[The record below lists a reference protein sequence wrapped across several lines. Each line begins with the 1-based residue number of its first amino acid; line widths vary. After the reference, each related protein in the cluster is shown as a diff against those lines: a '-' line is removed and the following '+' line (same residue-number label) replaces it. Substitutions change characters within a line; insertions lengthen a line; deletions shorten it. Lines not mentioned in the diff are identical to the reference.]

1 MNQKKKA
8 LRQLVRKIKIINRT
22 IENDNLWRGR
32 FCVRLKR
39 VEYRYYSDNSG
50 IYLIYWY
57 NMIDKKTGFKML
69 YQDIFLPGYYG
80 NMFDMTMEMNDF
92 IVKFCNVWENP
103 EEIKNDKTDYRKVRV

>member
-1 MNQKKKA
+1 MTQKKKA

-39 VEYRYYSDNSG
+39 VEYRYYPDNSG

-57 NMIDKKTGFKML
+57 NMIDKKF
-69 YQDIFLPGYYG
+69 G
-80 NMFDMTMEMNDF
+80 NMLKSSKMRKAKEL
-92 IVKFCNVWENP
+92 
-103 EEIKNDKTDYRKVRV
+103 EEINDYDFN

>member
-1 MNQKKKA
+1 MNQKKKT
-8 LRQLVRKIKIINRT
+8 LRELVRKIKIINKT

-80 NMFDMTMEMNDF
+80 NMFDMT
-92 IVKFCNVWENP
+92 K
-103 EEIKNDKTDYRKVRV
+103 